1 MNVTIKL
8 VPFFT
13 STKKNIK
20 GVIYFI
26 GNGDKEESELSDQ

>member
-13 STKKNIK
+13 STKKNIMEVNYLL
-20 GVIYFI
+20 VIVEKMR
-26 GNGDKEESELSDQ
+26 DEK